1 MSHYIFMK
9 WLRNLYFIILANGRN
24 LTLIKFPYFSK
35 LVRVGLPNKLR
46 GEIWELCSGAIY
58 LRFVND
64 GMYERL
70 QKDNAGKVSLS
81 TEEIE
86 KDLNR

>member
-1 MSHYIFMK
+1 MK
-9 WLRNLYFIILANGRN
+9 WMRNKYLYLYLLFLANGRN

-46 GEIWELCSGAIY
+46 GEIWELCSGAIF

-64 GMYERL
+64 GMYEKL
-70 QKDNAGKVSLS
+70 QKDNAGKISLS

>member
-1 MSHYIFMK
+1 MM
-9 WLRNLYFIILANGRN
+9 RNKYFYLYLFLLANGRN
-24 LTLIKFPYFSK
+24 LTLVRFPYFYK

-46 GEIWELCSGAIY
+46 GEIWELCSGAMF
-58 LRFVND
+58 LRFVNG
-64 GMYERL
+64 GMYEKL
-70 QKDNAGKVSLS
+70 QKDYAGKVSLS

>member
-1 MSHYIFMK
+1 MK
-9 WLRNLYFIILANGRN
+9 WMRNKYLYLYLSYLANGRN

-46 GEIWELCSGAIY
+46 GEIWELCSGAIF

-64 GMYERL
+64 GMYEKL
-70 QKDNAGKVSLS
+70 QKENAGKISLS